1 MDENREYATTIE
13 HRIKIME
20 LAVEVIKGTAG
31 GKVVSPPSLNN
42 EIISVYT
49 TMYNLINP
57 KTNQSNE

>member
-13 HRIKIME
+13 QRIKIME
-20 LAVEVIKGTAG
+20 LTVEIIKGTTG
-31 GKVVSPPSLNN
+31 GEVVLPQTLNN
-42 EIISVYT
+42 EIVSVYT

>member
-31 GKVVSPPSLNN
+31 GKVVLPPSLNN